1 VWDATAQE
9 LFDLTVVTLTV
20 LRRMKCNVD
29 KSSVGVI
36 STVKVKVNVKQSLDR
51 PGQTLRTPGGWG
63 SQNFYTIS
71 HMKLERL
78 SAFRTGRLYPPEHI
92 PDTHFCS
99 RLIVPQGQFAAGRI
113 KSIKNLNDPI
123 VTLHFLLKT

>member
-1 VWDATAQE
+1 MWDATAQE

-51 PGQTLRTPGGWG
+51 PGQTLRTPGG
-63 SQNFYTIS
+63 
-71 HMKLERL
+71 
-78 SAFRTGRLYPPEHI
+78 
-92 PDTHFCS
+92 
-99 RLIVPQGQFAAGRI
+99 
-113 KSIKNLNDPI
+113 
-123 VTLHFLLKT
+123 